1 MSQQHLIWL
10 DEVKTKLDV
19 KDWSKSDLAQVVGVT
34 PSMITQLFDN
44 GKGSDD
50 LKLRISKKLGVREPW
65 EKFEGE

>member
-10 DEVKTKLDV
+10 EEVKTKLDV
-19 KDWSKSDLAQVVGVT
+19 KDWSKSDLAQVVGVS

>member
-19 KDWSKSDLAQVVGVT
+19 KDWSKSDLAQVVGVS

-65 EKFEGE
+65 EKFDD

>member
-10 DEVKTKLDV
+10 EEVKNKLDV
-19 KDWSKSDLAQVVGVT
+19 KKWSKSDLAQVAGVS
-34 PSMITQLFDN
+34 PSMITQLFDT

-50 LKLRISKKLGVREPW
+50 LKLRISKKLGVKEPW

>member
-19 KDWSKSDLAQVVGVT
+19 KDWSKSDLAQVVGVS

>member
-10 DEVKTKLDV
+10 AEVKTKLDV